1 MTNNPLKAAELL
13 RLPSEVAF
21 MDGRITSRIERT
33 IVQKRVHDFTKPP
46 VNGKRYTDTW
56 EIEEKQVPF
65 THYALNQIAAIT
77 RGLDYLSGKFTRETS
92 IKDGN
97 WFGWQEVTLSN
108 DDDRLKIRMISQVGK
123 NVATVQEK
131 TPSGQLIQ
139 VAKPTDMSN
148 PPVFVKRLQYTK
160 TSTGTRQAGGATYPI
175 VYLDEVLG
183 GMNVNEFELAEMT
196 AQEWIGYSSSSI
208 YAKTNELFSAGC
220 EVIQDGNKLDLR
232 PYYNGLP
239 AEEFSPS
246 GKITSY
252 NKQWPGI
259 AKRWRLYNGE
269 SNSIAYG
276 STWMKQYALSESDV
290 IELSF
295 GALTTY
301 EDGKLVIDRSQPA
314 TLWATFEELP
324 AQGKGYGAEAI
335 YEVMEGENGT
345 PVLIRIY

>member
-33 IVQKRVHDFTKPP
+33 IVQKRIHDFTKPP

-77 RGLDYLSGKFTRETS
+77 RGLHYSGEKFSREGFVS
-92 IKDGN
+92 KDN
-97 WFGWQEVTLSN
+97 WFGWQEVTLEK
-108 DDDRLKIRMISQVGK
+108 DDDRLRIRMASRVGK
-123 NVATVQEK
+123 NVVTVQER

-139 VAKPTDMSN
+139 VAKPTDVFN

-160 TSTGTRQAGGATYPI
+160 TNTGTRQAGGATYPI
-175 VYLDEVLG
+175 VYLNEVLQ
-183 GMNVNEFELAEMT
+183 GMDVNEHELAEMT
-196 AQEWIGYSSSSI
+196 AQEWLGYSSSSI
-208 YAKTNELFSAGC
+208 YAQTNELFSAGC
-220 EVIQDGNKLDLR
+220 EVIQDGDYLDLR

-259 AKRWRLYNGE
+259 VKRWRLYNGE

-276 STWMKQYALSESDV
+276 STWMKQYALSESDT
-290 IELSF
+290 IQLSF
-295 GALTTY
+295 GGAASYDDNT
-301 EDGKLVIDRSQPA
+301 LVIDRSQPA

-335 YEVMEGENGT
+335 YEVLEGENGI
-345 PVLIRIY
+345 PVLIRTY